1 MTNPVSR
8 ASVPAGVEVHVVRD
22 NSASDSGGLGGVMVL
37 VVWRQRWTA
46 CSGCSATTMRE
57 PRS

>member
-22 NSASDSGGLGGVMVL
+22 NSASDLGGLGGDCSGI
-37 VVWRQRWTA
+37 WPQRWTA